1 MIMAKVEEK
10 TLESMENSVC
20 EVKQLFDLFVRTPAP
35 AVVKNEQIEQIF
47 GKMEK
52 SLQILNGLG
61 ESEDRIMEDAAE
73 IEVANGQIEIK
84 KQRLGDIEKR
94 FSRKLQTLSDLKM
107 TINDVEGLY
116 SKD

>member
-1 MIMAKVEEK
+1 
-10 TLESMENSVC
+10 
-20 EVKQLFDLFVRTPAP
+20 
-35 AVVKNEQIEQIF
+35 
-47 GKMEK
+47 MEK

-61 ESEDRIMEDAAE
+61 ESEGSIMEDDAE

-94 FSRKLQTLSDLKM
+94 FSKKLQTLSDLKM

>member
-1 MIMAKVEEK
+1 MAKVEEK
-10 TLESMENSVC
+10 ILESMENSVC

-35 AVVKNEQIEQIF
+35 AAVKNEQIEQIF

-52 SLQILNGLG
+52 SLQILNSLG
-61 ESEDRIMEDAAE
+61 ESEDRIMEDDAE
-73 IEVANGQIEIK
+73 IEVANAQIETK
-84 KQRLGDIEKR
+84 KQKLGDIEKK